1 MFNILDVSSI
11 RDNPILAKS
20 YIRMVPAY
28 ELTKIIIE
36 DNKKAEILDQ
46 LSIIKG
52 ILDSSSDDLKLVLAT
67 YSTLGGWID
76 SVHHILELYEKGE
89 AYRAAL
95 FGNSRIDWYYGNAIL
110 ENTDNSIIGR
120 EICEDGNHL
129 AIICRNP
136 RMDRRVLATAIRGLE
151 QFSKLSVEKRA
162 EIAYLTMDVKE
173 IESEQYLG
181 KDRADKN
188 ELYFDDPIKAL
199 LPFLKDI
206 FLQSGRDEFEKIFA
220 NWLWKIAN
228 IQIEIDVQDWIVVET
243 SVDAKDQKYTT
254 SDDYLDAYRAKWHA
268 AFSGVVNF
276 LNDATKS
283 LVDEFPKK
291 QEDYKLAV
299 FPSVVLIGLLKSYLA
314 KTNIQEYLKHLLT
327 HPNWSIRA
335 AYYASVFSVTPISE
349 SGEMMAN
356 FFQTYHLDKAE
367 KWVGVTSTKLFQLAK
382 RRLECELAINHAV
395 IHSQYQVEIERID
408 SKVLDYLYFINTN
421 NGDYDKQ
428 FADHNQSLKS
438 NPLSRQ
444 VIDEFERDNISKV
457 IDHQK
462 GIDATLVALD
472 EYERNKNGDKNVLQ
486 RLFNMN

>member
-1 MFNILDVSSI
+1 MFNIFDVQSI
-11 RDNPILAKS
+11 KSNPILANS
-20 YIRMVPAY
+20 YILLVPAF
-28 ELTKIIIE
+28 ELTKLII
-36 DNKKAEILDQ
+36 DDSKNAEILDQ

-52 ILDSSSDDLKLVLAT
+52 ILDSNNDDLKLVLAT

-76 SVHHILELYEKGE
+76 SVRHILELYEKGE

-110 ENTDNSIIGR
+110 EDTDNSIIGR

-129 AIICRNP
+129 ATICRNP
-136 RMDRRVLATAIRGLE
+136 RMDRRVIATAIRGLE

-173 IESEQYLG
+173 IESEQYVG

-188 ELYFDDPIKAL
+188 ELYFHDPIKAL

-206 FLQSGRDEFEKIFA
+206 FLQSGRDEFEKIVA
-220 NWLWKIAN
+220 NWLWKIVN
-228 IQIEIDVQDWIVVET
+228 IQIEIDVQDWIVVEA
-243 SVDAKDQKYTT
+243 SVDPQDQKYTA
-254 SDDYLDAYRAKWHA
+254 SDNYLDTHRVKWHA
-268 AFSGVVNF
+268 SFSSVVNF
-276 LNDATKS
+276 LDDTTKA

-291 QEDYKLAV
+291 QEDYALAV
-299 FPSVVLIGLLKSYLA
+299 FPSVVLSHLLKSYWA
-314 KTNIQEYLKHLLT
+314 KPKIEEYLKQLLT

-335 AYYASVFSVTPISE
+335 AYYASVFGVTHITE

-356 FFQTYHLDKAE
+356 FFQTYELDKAE

-382 RRLECELAINHAV
+382 RSLECELAINHAV
-395 IHSQYQVEIERID
+395 IHSQYQVDIERID
-408 SKVLDYLYFINTN
+408 SKVLDYLYIINTN
-421 NGDYDKQ
+421 NGDYDKL

-444 VIDEFERDNISKV
+444 LIEEFERDNIPKGF
-457 IDHQK
+457 DHQK
-462 GIDATLVALD
+462 SIDATLASLD
-472 EYERNKNGDKNVLQ
+472 EYERKKSNNETFVQ
-486 RLFNMN
+486 RLFKKN